1 MKRFSEF
8 KFKLNEQEITL
19 NLTPDQSSGSTA
31 SVDVKAEV
39 IQAPVG
45 AQPQQEQ
52 PQQSQQPQVD
62 QPTEQPH
69 IDITDAAKF
78 FSKIFESRQKTHV
91 YHLQVRGDEGSY
103 AAHMALDAYYNG
115 ILGLIDEIIEVY
127 QGQYGIIEKYDTI
140 DTSDTTT
147 KDKLEYFDEFVKY
160 VREGRSCIPVED
172 THLHN
177 IVDEIVALL
186 YKTIYKL
193 KFNK

>member
-1 MKRFSEF
+1 MKRFSDF
-8 KFKLNEQEITL
+8 KFKVNEQEITL
-19 NLTPDQSSGSTA
+19 NLTPDQSGSTA

-39 IQAPVG
+39 IQAPES
-45 AQPQQEQ
+45 AQPQQQ
-52 PQQSQQPQVD
+52 PQPQAD
-62 QPTEQPH
+62 QPVEQPH
-69 IDITDAAKF
+69 TDIIDAAKF

-147 KDKLEYFDEFVKY
+147 KDKLEYFEEFVKY
-160 VREGRSCIPVED
+160 VREGRSCIPIED

-177 IVDEIVALL
+177 IVDEMVALL

>member
-1 MKRFSEF
+1 MKRFSDF
-8 KFKLNEQEITL
+8 KFKVNEQEITL
-19 NLTPDQSSGSTA
+19 NLTPDQSAGNTA

-39 IQAPVG
+39 IQAPDG
-45 AQPQQEQ
+45 AQPQQ
-52 PQQSQQPQVD
+52 QQQQPQAD
-62 QPTEQPH
+62 QPAEQPH
-69 IDITDAAKF
+69 TDITDAAKF

-103 AAHMALDAYYNG
+103 ASHMALDAYYNG
-115 ILGLIDEIIEVY
+115 ILGFIDEIIEVY

-147 KDKLEYFDEFVKY
+147 KDKLEYFEEFVKY
-160 VREGRSCIPVED
+160 VRESRSCIPAED